1 MNSWRED
8 IRNYVVGAVSAQL
21 TETSPQAEQ
30 PSSIKTALRPH
41 QLTLLDAARALE
53 TKATM
58 KHIDLEE
65 PQLLTRYGVIGDRV
79 GAGKSLVA
87 LSLVR
92 DAPVEQAQ
100 LTLKEGGVAR
110 LIGLRRMPA
119 VQEWNWGD
127 LSGVDLYKQMFP
139 VAGARFHS
147 KVALFI
153 VPHNVTQQW
162 EAYIRDQTNL
172 KAYMVKKTRDCDYER
187 DGFYRDV
194 FTADL
199 VVVSCT
205 MLRKFTGAL
214 SFYGQGSCFTS
225 IVWSRLFIDE
235 ADSITLTLRPGDVL
249 SRFTW
254 FITGSWLNML
264 FPHGVYS
271 HTLQGLP
278 EDLRLLIGDGSIN
291 GVVNRNNVVAQS
303 ISDSRDPR
311 FTAMVLRN
319 SGAWIDVSL
328 LRPTI
333 IHDSVLC
340 RAPANLGVLRDF
352 ISPAAMEALHAG
364 DTAGALAALGLK
376 AASKETLVDRV
387 TESLRGDLV
396 QAQKILAFKRDIE
409 YSTAAAKVVAIQK
422 AEEKVARI
430 QEQLASLESRVATA
444 ASVLC
449 PICYDTPN
457 TATLTPCCRQSFC
470 LACICECIAAK
481 PACPL
486 CRLPIASPRSLMV
499 IGESTESTGSTGSA
513 EKESMGP
520 PTKGAALLKILS
532 ESTEDQRFLVFS
544 AHEASF
550 KGLRELLSAR
560 GIRCELLQG
569 SSNRVERLRSQFQDG
584 TVRVLC
590 MNARHVGAGIN
601 LEAATHV
608 VLYHRMNVELEK
620 QVIGR
625 AVRFERSA
633 ELRVVHLVH
642 EEETAYNGVHSSEII
657 MHV

>member
-1 MNSWRED
+1 
-8 IRNYVVGAVSAQL
+8 
-21 TETSPQAEQ
+21 
-30 PSSIKTALRPH
+30 
-41 QLTLLDAARALE
+41 
-53 TKATM
+53 M
-58 KHIDLEE
+58 KHVDLEE

-162 EAYIRDQTNL
+162 EAYIREQTTL

-187 DGFYRDV
+187 NGFYQDV

-333 IHDSVLC
+333 VHDSVLC

-430 QEQLASLESRVATA
+430 QEQLASLESRVASA

-499 IGESTESTGSTGSA
+499 IGESTESTGSTGS
-513 EKESMGP
+513 EYKESMGP

>member
-1 MNSWRED
+1 
-8 IRNYVVGAVSAQL
+8 
-21 TETSPQAEQ
+21 
-30 PSSIKTALRPH
+30 
-41 QLTLLDAARALE
+41 
-53 TKATM
+53 M

-187 DGFYRDV
+187 NGFYQDV

-333 IHDSVLC
+333 VHDSVLC

-430 QEQLASLESRVATA
+430 QEQLASLESRVASA

-499 IGESTESTGSTGSA
+499 IGESTESTGSTGS
-513 EKESMGP
+513 EHKESMGP